1 MKYENTR
8 ASFFSFRPMALIPKE
23 VFEYFEKN
31 YFQKYINDGICQKL
45 NSQGYD
51 VLGCKKI
58 LEDAPKVNLVYGDW
72 VMSLP
77 PSKLFVYKKNNE
89 LYEFIFYHKNNFETW
104 SLGRPIVR
112 LFHMVYDYQNQEV
125 GFYSKEDVKYI
136 NKENEPLKPK
146 IYESLPDSREG
157 VNDNDDLEELK
168 GDKDKNKN
176 QNNVNDIIEG
186 IKKQSG
192 ITKDTKSKQT
202 KGAELIQ
209 KMFYGFLIVMAIL
222 ILLFLGFLY
231 YRHKHRPENL
241 SSEYF
246 IKKANELS
254 ANIN

>member
-1 MKYENTR
+1 M
-8 ASFFSFRPMALIPKE
+8 
-23 VFEYFEKN
+23 
-31 YFQKYINDGICQKL
+31 
-45 NSQGYD
+45 
-51 VLGCKKI
+51 
-58 LEDAPKVNLVYGDW
+58 
-72 VMSLP
+72 
-77 PSKLFVYKKNNE
+77 
-89 LYEFIFYHKNNFETW
+89 
-104 SLGRPIVR
+104 
-112 LFHMVYDYQNQEV
+112 
-125 GFYSKEDVKYI
+125 
-136 NKENEPLKPK
+136 
-146 IYESLPDSREG
+146 
-157 VNDNDDLEELK
+157 NDNDDLEELK

-222 ILLFLGFLY
+222 ILLFLRFLY